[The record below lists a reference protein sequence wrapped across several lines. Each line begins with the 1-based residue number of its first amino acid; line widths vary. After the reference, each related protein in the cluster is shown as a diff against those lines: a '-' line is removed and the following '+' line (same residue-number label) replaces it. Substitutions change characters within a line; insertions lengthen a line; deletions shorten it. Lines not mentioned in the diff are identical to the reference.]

1 MAEGV
6 TAINAV
12 AMGVMAPEAAEEG
25 GPTVLINREQGGLI
39 TEGAIST
46 STSSIVQ
53 QLEDLIQETTTST
66 AATE

>member
-1 MAEGV
+1 MAEGA

-12 AMGVMAPEAAEEG
+12 AMGVMAPEAAAEG
-25 GPTVLINREQGGLI
+25 GPTVPINREQGGLI
-39 TEGAIST
+39 TVGTIST

-53 QLEDLIQETTTST
+53 QPEDPIQETTTST